1 MFLIARKPLNKIL
14 NSQLK
19 NNEKP
24 KANKP
29 KKPSIGYRLF
39 TRN

>member
-1 MFLIARKPLNKIL
+1 MFLIARKPFTKIL

-19 NNEKP
+19 KNEKP
-24 KANKP
+24 QSNKP